1 MSITNMNYA
10 KDQFRAGAHGLAS
23 GVFNAL
29 DGGSFGSG
37 FISGA
42 AASGI
47 GSLAQGVNMNPGL
60 MVLSTSSM
68 GGFAAWVT
76 GGDFVSG
83 ALQGLQIG
91 MLNHVMHGDGKRH
104 YTPNGNYYTID
115 DDGIGEVYVIGR
127 SSISKARNFPTDAL
141 FVATAINTAGTI
153 VSQDVR
159 IGTNGIIYFRHP
171 NGNIFY
177 SNKYVKTNVIKSAI
191 PAKYAKFAG
200 IYLNVLS
207 QAPDVINSYNTY
219 GAQSHEFQRSVAV
232 ACGSVVGC
240 EIGTFYGGKITG
252 IAFSSVAACFSY
264 GTAVGPAYVGGEIVG
279 SIAGGYMGASLGGWL
294 MGTMYDYGF

>member
-1 MSITNMNYA
+1 MKRSI
-10 KDQFRAGAHGLAS
+10 F
-23 GVFNAL
+23 F
-29 DGGSFGSG
+29 
-37 FISGA
+37 SGA

-47 GSLAQGVNMNPGL
+47 GSFAQGVNMTPGL

-177 SNKYVKTNVIKSAI
+177 SNKYVKTKAIKSAI
-191 PAKYAKFAG
+191 PAKYVSG
-200 IYLNVLS
+200 CSVLLNALEEYPEV
-207 QAPDVINSYNTY
+207 AYNFNKYGGNSR
-219 GAQSHEFQRSVAV
+219 EFIRSVTV
-232 ACGSVVGC
+232 ACGSLTGNEVGSLYGGIGGGALVGSISAYYSLGTMTGPCYVVG
-240 EIGTFYGGKITG
+240 KIAG
-252 IAFSSVAACFSY
+252 S
-264 GTAVGPAYVGGEIVG
+264 IVG
-279 SIAGGYMGASLGGWL
+279 SYVGSKLGGYLAGA
-294 MGTMYDYGF
+294 MFDYGF